1 MLTRVL
7 VFYLGEESVDELED
21 LEVVSV
27 YLYLSCFYIMIGCA
41 I

>member
-1 MLTRVL
+1 MVTRVL
-7 VFYLGEESVDELED
+7 VFYLGDESVDELED

-27 YLYLSCFYIMIGCA
+27 YLYLSCDYIMIGCA